1 MDSYHKR
8 KKLLEEKYGKLINVR
23 PYNDETFNN
32 KIASDKQQKYIKEI
46 QDISDEEGLKRAY
59 EARDGLY
66 QHYNKLFIAGTK
78 DWPGDAIDD
87 LKLPFDDTLNKT
99 KRGRDADAYYRSHHE
114 IDTVIGHS
122 LGGAVALSL
131 QTAYKKQDGNPYGIV
146 QSKTFGAPTV
156 SGNISNPLLKNI
168 VKDEIVSAGVA
179 GGLSIGAFADSAIGF
194 ADGGLLAGLGAD
206 IGKKVSTDFANRLT
220 SDTNTSPDRIR
231 YFGDPIS
238 FFDNNAKTVMPS
250 FGFRFNNS
258 AHSYKELFI
267 QDAVPLHDTIKNPL
281 TPSPDDSEADVITE

>member
-1 MDSYHKR
+1 MESYHKR

-59 EARDGLY
+59 ETKDGLY

-78 DWPGDAIDD
+78 DPIDFIDD

-122 LGGAVALSL
+122 LGGSVALAL
-131 QTAYKKQDGNPYGIV
+131 EKAYKKQGDNPYGII

-156 SGNISNPLLKNI
+156 SGKISNPLLKNI
-168 VKDEIVSAGVA
+168 VKDEIIGAGVA
-179 GGLSIGAFADSAIGF
+179 GGLAIGAFADSAIGF

-238 FFDNNAKTVMPS
+238 FFDNNATTVMPS

-267 QDAVPLHDTIKNPL
+267 KDAVPLHDVERNML
-281 TPSPDDSEADVITE
+281 EPSPDDSKAEVITE